1 MSLTKTV
8 VNDKKEVLLNDE
20 WDFVT
25 VGVRT
30 ATIVREDGVDLSRS
44 FHRHVVAPNADLAN
58 EDADVAELCTLLFT
72 QACKDNYAAFL
83 ASQAPAEVADDEV
96 VAE

>member
-1 MSLTKTV
+1 MALTKVV
-8 VNDKKEVLLNDE
+8 VNDKKEINLNDE

-44 FHRHVVAPNADLAN
+44 FHRHVVMPDADLSV
-58 EDADVAELCTLLFT
+58 EDADVQAVCNLEFT

-83 ASQAPAEVADDEV
+83 ASQTPVGE
-96 VAE
+96 